1 MKFPAPVLRLC
12 ALFAIAFA
20 LPSLA
25 VRAAD
30 DNKKGGKGQAKPADS
45 NDAIDSICKMIPE
58 GLRNLKVNYPGFQ
71 NGQPSSLVTAA
82 AMTRVNPQEMFAEKL
97 RIDLYGKEPK
107 DNLRVDLKTGTYHM
121 DTKMLVSQERSH
133 VSRSDFRID
142 GDSMEF
148 DMTASQGK
156 MIGNVR
162 MVIYDTSTFNK
173 PAPDSK
179 TEPAKTETAKAEEQP
194 AAASPAAAATA
205 PASAKE
211 PTPPPGK

>member
-1 MKFPAPVLRLC
+1 MKLPAPVPRLC
-12 ALFAIAFA
+12 AFLVVALAF
-20 LPSLA
+20 SSVA

-30 DNKKGGKGQAKPADS
+30 DGKKGGKSQGKSTS
-45 NDAIDSICKMIPE
+45 NDSTEAIDSICKMIPE

-107 DNLRVDLKTGTYHM
+107 DTMRVDLKTGTYHM
-121 DTKMLVSQERSH
+121 DTKMLVSKERSR

-148 DMTASQGK
+148 DMTANQGK
-156 MIGNVR
+156 MTGNVR
-162 MVIYDTSTFNK
+162 MVIYDTSTFGK
-173 PAPDSK
+173 PAQDPK
-179 TEPAKTETAKAEEQP
+179 AEPAKAAEQP
-194 AAASPAAAATA
+194 SSTANASD
-205 PASAKE
+205 KE

>member
-1 MKFPAPVLRLC
+1 VPRLC
-12 ALFAIAFA
+12 AIVAVALA
-20 LPSLA
+20 LPSL
-25 VRAAD
+25 VVCAAD
-30 DNKKGGKGQAKPADS
+30 EGGKKGGKGQAKPPADS

-71 NGQPSSLVTAA
+71 GGQPSSLVTAA

-107 DNLRVDLKTGTYHM
+107 DTMRVDLKTGTYHM

-142 GDSMEF
+142 GDGMEF
-148 DMTASQGK
+148 DMTSNQGK

-162 MVIYDTSTFNK
+162 MVIYDSSTFNK
-173 PAPDSK
+173 PATDSK
-179 TEPAKTETAKAEEQP
+179 TDPKPESAKAGEQP
-194 AAASPAAAATA
+194 AAA
-205 PASAKE
+205 ASAPVNPAPE